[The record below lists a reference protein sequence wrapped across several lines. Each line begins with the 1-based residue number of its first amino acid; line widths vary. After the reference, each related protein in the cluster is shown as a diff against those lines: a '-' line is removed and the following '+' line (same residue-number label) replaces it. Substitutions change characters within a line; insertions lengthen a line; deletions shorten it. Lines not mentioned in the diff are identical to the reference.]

1 MNITSNFV
9 RRLVTISL
17 VSVAVTLLTAC
28 ATSGIGPE
36 QKLTGEQMKKRAI
49 ERSTAR
55 WKALTDKRFSEAFA
69 FLSEASKVGLTPAEY
84 EASMKRLGYISS
96 SLESANCDDSIC
108 TVKTIVMIPIF
119 VRGVG
124 ARPQN
129 VPVEEQW
136 ILNNGELWLI
146 RR

>member
-1 MNITSNFV
+1 M
-9 RRLVTISL
+9 
-17 VSVAVTLLTAC
+17 TLKFPNRMAAIGAALAATLFLAAC
-28 ATSGIGPE
+28 ATTSIATIQTLTPE
-36 QKLTGEQMKKRAI
+36 QMQKRAT
-49 ERSTAR
+49 ERSIAR

-69 FLSEASKVGLTPAEY
+69 FLSEASRVGMSALEY
-84 EASMKRLGYISS
+84 EASMKRMGYMAANP
-96 SLESANCDDSIC
+96 ESASCDDSIC
-108 TVKTIVMIPIF
+108 TVKTTVTLPIF